1 MNECHKVLTAA
12 DQQAEW
18 NPLSYYKLMY
28 CNELGGTQQMLS
40 PLHIIEPINYQ
51 QLKTKIPPVETQ
63 RIYDTEE

>member
-1 MNECHKVLTAA
+1 
-12 DQQAEW
+12 
-18 NPLSYYKLMY
+18 MY

-40 PLHIIEPINYQ
+40 PLDIIEPINYQ